1 MTNSV
6 PRADDRLRRPATIR
20 SLRLGELALTYL
32 PDGVVGL
39 DPRAWLPDSTEQT
52 WAEHPE
58 YLDDSGLLV
67 ASIGALLVEH
77 GERALLIDAGV
88 GPVDFPAEPGM
99 PFRAM
104 HGGALLDSLAQH
116 GRRPEEIETVAIT
129 HLHLDHIGWAWHHLP
144 GGDRPA
150 LAGAGYRLAEPEW
163 AQRQLAL
170 ATGASAETLATLER
184 NVRTATDGEE
194 VFPGVRL
201 LLTQG
206 HTAGHASYVISAGG
220 RRVVVFGDALH
231 SSIQIEHPD
240 WSAVVDHDRVQSA
253 DSRRRLVAEL
263 SEPGTIGF
271 GVHFADV
278 GFGEIG
284 AGGAWVPISD

>member
-6 PRADDRLRRPATIR
+6 SRASERLRRVATIR
-20 SLRLGELALTYL
+20 SLRLGELTLTYL

-39 DPRAWLPDSTEQT
+39 DPLGWLPDSTEQT

-58 YLDDSGLLV
+58 YLDDSGQLV

-88 GPVDFPAEPGM
+88 GPLELPAEPGR
-99 PFRAM
+99 PFGAM
-104 HGGALLDSLAQH
+104 TGGALLDSLAKH
-116 GRRPEEIETVAIT
+116 GRPLEEIETVALT
-129 HLHLDHIGWAWHHLP
+129 HLHLDHIGWAWSAAP
-144 GGDRPA
+144 GGERPA
-150 LAGAGYRLAEPEW
+150 LAGADYRLAESEW
-163 AQRQLAL
+163 ARLDLAE
-170 ATGASAETLATLER
+170 AAGASPETLAALAPR
-184 NVRTATDGEE
+184 VHTATDGEE

-201 LLTQG
+201 LLTAG

-231 SSIQIEHPD
+231 SPIQVEHPG
-240 WSAVVDHDRVQSA
+240 WSAAPDIDRAQSA

-263 SEPGTIGF
+263 AEPGTIGF
-271 GVHFADV
+271 GGHFADV
-278 GFGEIG
+278 PFGEIG

>member
-1 MTNSV
+1 MTNSAS
-6 PRADDRLRRPATIR
+6 RTAERLRRPATIR
-20 SLRLGELALTYL
+20 SLRLGELTLTYL

-39 DPRAWLPDSTEQT
+39 EARGWLPDSTGQT

-58 YLDDSGLLV
+58 YLDDSGYLV

-88 GPVDFPAEPGM
+88 GPVDAPAVPGM
-99 PFRAM
+99 PIGPM
-104 HGGALLDSLAQH
+104 TGGALLDSLARH

-129 HLHLDHIGWAWHHLP
+129 HLHRDHIGWAWNPTP
-144 GGDRPA
+144 GGERPA
-150 LAGAGYRLAEPEW
+150 FVGAEYRLAEPEW
-163 AQRQLAL
+163 GQRQLVEA
-170 ATGASAETLATLER
+170 AGTSAEILATLAP
-184 NVRTATDGEE
+184 NVRTAADGEE

-220 RRVVVFGDALH
+220 RRVVAFGDALH

-240 WSAVVDHDRVQSA
+240 WSAAVDHDRVQSA
-253 DSRRRLVAEL
+253 DSRRRLIAEL

>member
-1 MTNSV
+1 MTNSTS
-6 PRADDRLRRPATIR
+6 RTAERLRRSATIR
-20 SLRLGELALTYL
+20 SLRLGELTLTYL

-39 DPRAWLPDSTEQT
+39 EARGWLPDSTEQT

-58 YLDDSGLLV
+58 YLDDSGQLV

-88 GPVDFPAEPGM
+88 GPVDAPAVPGM
-99 PFRAM
+99 PIGPM
-104 HGGALLDSLAQH
+104 TGGALLDSLARH

-129 HLHLDHIGWAWHHLP
+129 HLHRDHIGWAWNP
-144 GGDRPA
+144 AEGGERPA
-150 LAGAGYRLAEPEW
+150 FAGGEYRLAEPEW
-163 AQRQLAL
+163 GQRQLVEA
-170 ATGASAETLATLER
+170 AGTSAEILATLAP
-184 NVRTATDGEE
+184 NVRTAADGEE

-220 RRVVVFGDALH
+220 RRVVAFGDAMH

-240 WSAVVDHDRVQSA
+240 WSAAVDHDRVQSA

-278 GFGEIG
+278 PFGEIG